1 MSLAGLYGAAD
12 DTESLQVL
20 SKALDLGCTFWDSA
34 AFYGYGS
41 NESLIGRFFR
51 ENPGSRE
58 KVFIASK
65 CGFDV
70 SPSPLIS
77 VLADGLA

>member
-1 MSLAGLYGAAD
+1 MSLSGGYGEAD
-12 DTESLQVL
+12 DEESLTVL
-20 SKALDLGCTFWDSA
+20 KKALDLGCTFWDSA
-34 AFYGYGS
+34 IVYGFGH

-58 KVFIASK
+58 KVFIATK

-70 SPSPLIS
+70 GLKSDAETKR
-77 VLADGLA
+77 AD